1 MSNQPQTNLRSKV
14 SHHIAPFVV
23 VSNPG
28 TIFERIEEH
37 TISYAQALEFMEDY
51 ECADVMKVLPSGNLT
66 TEF

>member
-1 MSNQPQTNLRSKV
+1 MTAANQTTLRSKV

-28 TIFERIEEH
+28 TIFEKIEEH
-37 TISYAQALEFMEDY
+37 TISYAQALEYLEDY